1 MKRNYDPC
9 AIKTKFIIFYFLL
22 SYPILSY
29 PRKDTNLKLR
39 VKQTNKKK
47 PREHLQSSF
56 ALHWRYNALQNVAK
70 LNPMKGNND
79 AFKDSRGLSA

>member
-47 PREHLQSSF
+47 NHVNIYK
-56 ALHWRYNALQNVAK
+56 ALLLCTEDIMLYK
-70 LNPMKGNND
+70 M
-79 AFKDSRGLSA
+79 